1 MIHRSFYHRLFG
13 PLAFLAAAL
22 LAVSL
27 AGCQSSPTYEFD
39 ELDSMPAQDDL
50 IEFSLGKYVI
60 PIPLVRSYA
69 AGAGPKRNRVEFSF
83 ELHALITGDYESEL
97 TNMWERHEGM
107 IRDRVILVCRNAT
120 ADELQEPEMATLKSH
135 LTDAVQAELGSKRIR
150 RLLISEVDTRQ
161 L

>member
-1 MIHRSFYHRLFG
+1 MIHRILV
-13 PLAFLAAAL
+13 PLAILAAAFLAA
-22 LAVSL
+22 SL
-27 AGCQSSPTYEFD
+27 AGCNSTPTYEFD
-39 ELDSMPAQDDL
+39 ELDSTPAQDDL

-69 AGAGPKRNRVEFSF
+69 ANEGPKRNRLEFAF

-97 TNMWERHEGM
+97 AGTWDRHEGT
-107 IRDRVILVCRNAT
+107 IRDRVILICRNAT
-120 ADELQEPEMATLKSH
+120 IDELQEPELATLKSH

-150 RLLISEVDTRQ
+150 RLLISEVETRQ

>member
-1 MIHRSFYHRLFG
+1 MVHRVLL
-13 PLAFLAAAL
+13 PLAILAAAL
-22 LAVSL
+22 LAASI
-27 AGCQSSPTYEFD
+27 AGCNSAPTYEFD
-39 ELDSMPAQDDL
+39 ELDSTPAQDEL

-69 AGAGPKRNRVEFSF
+69 ASAGPKRNRVEFSF
-83 ELHALITGDYESEL
+83 ELHALITGDYQSEL
-97 TNMWERHEGM
+97 TGMWDRHQGT

-120 ADELQEPEMATLKSH
+120 ADELQEPELATLRSH

-150 RLLISEVDTRQ
+150 RLLISEVDMRQ

>member
-1 MIHRSFYHRLFG
+1 MIHRIVDHRVFA
-13 PLAFLAAAL
+13 PLAAVAAAL

-27 AGCQSSPTYEFD
+27 AGCDSTPTYEFD
-39 ELDSMPAQDDL
+39 ELDSTPAQDDL
-50 IEFSLGKYVI
+50 IEFSLGTYVI
-60 PIPLVRSYA
+60 PIPLVRSYE

-83 ELHALITGDYESEL
+83 ELHALITGDYQSEL
-97 TNMWERHEGM
+97 ARMWDRHEGM

-120 ADELQEPEMATLKSH
+120 AEELQEPELATLKSH